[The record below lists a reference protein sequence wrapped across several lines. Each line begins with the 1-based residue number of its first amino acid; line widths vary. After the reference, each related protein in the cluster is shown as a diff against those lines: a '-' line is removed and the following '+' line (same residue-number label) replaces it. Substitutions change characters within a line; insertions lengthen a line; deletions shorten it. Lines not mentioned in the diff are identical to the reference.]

1 MTYVRRTLS
10 RNERELYQAN
20 YHWLYWFAGVL
31 LTLAPALTLAV
42 VAFGNWAMLA
52 TLALTAIAVPFGLA
66 ILIGAY
72 ATEIVVTTDR
82 FVKKSGLISFAAE
95 DMSLDKV
102 EEIELHESILGAL
115 FDYGT
120 VEVRGTGTSS
130 IRVDMVQSPERLRHE
145 IDAAREALR
154 LPQAA

>member
-1 MTYVRRTLS
+1 MSYVRRTLS
-10 RNERELYQAN
+10 KSERELYQTN
-20 YHWLYWFAGVL
+20 YHWLYWLAGAL

-42 VAFGNWAMLA
+42 VAFGNWAALAMLG
-52 TLALTAIAVPFGLA
+52 LTAIAVPFGLV
-66 ILIGAY
+66 ILIRAY

-115 FDYGT
+115 LNYGT
-120 VEVRGTGTSS
+120 IEVRGTGTSS
-130 IRVDMVQSPERLRHE
+130 IKVDMVHSPERLRHE
-145 IDAAREALR
+145 IDAARAALR
-154 LPQAA
+154 LAQAA